1 MRDLATA
8 RRRKGGVVR
17 GRRSAISKER
27 NEKLRDHPRPPPA
40 TPFSLRPICPYH
52 MLRPGKQLCDCGQ
65 GGRGRERPRS
75 VGLSCAPGVGAFPY
89 PAAATRMARPRVE
102 SASAAGGEVDTAAA
116 VLCRRFLAAECVD
129 RERKTRS
136 TVSSRERLAAAEQ
149 CAAQQLTARTAEL
162 AGARRTGLQ
171 AGQRLGFALCLR
183 RAWRRACR
191 CC

>member
-8 RRRKGGVVR
+8 RGRKGGVVR

-27 NEKLRDHPRPPPA
+27 SETLRDHPRPPPA

-52 MLRPGKQLCDCGQ
+52 MLRPGKQLCDRGQ
-65 GGRGRERPRS
+65 GGRGREMPQS
-75 VGLSCAPGVGAFPY
+75 VGLSCARAWARAPTPPRQRVWLAHALKVMPQPVARWIRRRQSCAGGFLLRSAWTASARHAIRFPLG
-89 PAAATRMARPRVE
+89 
-102 SASAAGGEVDTAAA
+102 SASP
-116 VLCRRFLAAECVD
+116 LL
-129 RERKTRS
+129 
-136 TVSSRERLAAAEQ
+136 SSG
-149 CAAQQLTARTAEL
+149 AAQQLTARTAER
-162 AGARRTGLQ
+162 AGARRMGLQ

>member
-27 NEKLRDHPRPPPA
+27 NETLRNHPRPPPA

-65 GGRGRERPRS
+65 GGRGRDRPRS
-75 VGLSCAPGVGAFPY
+75 VGLSCARVL
-89 PAAATRMARPRVE
+89 ARAPTPPRQRVWLARALKVLQQPTARWIRRRQPCAGGFLQR
-102 SASAAGGEVDTAAA
+102 SAWTASARHAI
-116 VLCRRFLAAECVD
+116 RFPLG
-129 RERKTRS
+129 
-136 TVSSRERLAAAEQ
+136 ERLAAAQQ
-149 CAAQQLTARTAEL
+149 CAAQQLTARTAER
-162 AGARRTGLQ
+162 AGARRMGLQ
-171 AGQRLGFALCLR
+171 AGLRLGFALCLR
-183 RAWRRACR
+183 RAWRRTCR